1 MMVANR
7 QSTRRAFLGL
17 GAAGIAGL
25 AALPRSADAR
35 DWTAAEKANVQV
47 VNAFC
52 AAWASSDAEK
62 IAAFMAEDCTTRL
75 SETQPPS
82 KGRAA
87 FRDTLKGL
95 FQRVQKVEIEVT
107 ETFAIG
113 PTVLNDR
120 IDYITREGKRS
131 PVRVVGFFLV
141 TDGKIAEWTD
151 YLVRT

>member
-1 MMVANR
+1 MSTSMT
-7 QSTRRAFLGL
+7 QSTRRHFLAI
-17 GAAGIAGL
+17 GAGVAGL
-25 AALPRSADAR
+25 AVLPRSAEAR
-35 DWTAAEKANVQV
+35 DWTPTEKSNVQV

-52 AAWASSDAEK
+52 AAWASSDPEK
-62 IAAFMAEDCTTRL
+62 IVSFMAEDCTTRL

-87 FRDTLKGL
+87 LRDTIKGL
-95 FQRVQKVEIEVT
+95 FQRVEKVEIEVT

-131 PVRVVGFFLV
+131 PIRVAGFFLV
-141 TDGKIAEWTD
+141 KDGKIAEWTD
-151 YLVRT
+151 YVVRA

>member
-1 MMVANR
+1 M
-7 QSTRRAFLGL
+7 STLSTLASRRAFLAL
-17 GAAGIAGL
+17 AAAGAA
-25 AALPRSADAR
+25 AAAFPGSLEAR
-35 DWTAAEKANVQV
+35 DWTAGEKANVQV

-52 AAWASSDAEK
+52 AAWASSDPEK
-62 IAAFMAEDCTTRL
+62 IASFMAEDCTTRL

-87 FRDTLKGL
+87 LRDTIQGL

-131 PVRVVGFFLV
+131 PIRVVGFFLV
-141 TDGKIAEWTD
+141 KDGKIAEWTD
-151 YLVRT
+151 YVVRP

>member
-1 MMVANR
+1 MSTSSTP
-7 QSTRRAFLGL
+7 STRRAFLAL
-17 GAAGIAGL
+17 GAAG
-25 AALPRSADAR
+25 AAVAVLPREVEAR
-35 DWTAAEKANVQV
+35 DWTAGEKTNVQV

-52 AAWASSDAEK
+52 AAWASSDPEK
-62 IAAFMAEDCTTRL
+62 IASFMAEDCTTRL

-87 FRDTLKGL
+87 LRDTIKGL

-120 IDYITREGKRS
+120 IDYITREGQRS
-131 PVRVVGFFLV
+131 PIRVVGFFLV
-141 TDGKIAEWTD
+141 KDGKIAEWTD
-151 YLVRT
+151 YVPRP

>member
-1 MMVANR
+1 MSTST
-7 QSTRRAFLGL
+7 QSTRRHFLAL
-17 GAAGIAGL
+17 GAAG
-25 AALPRSADAR
+25 AALAVLPRTAEAR
-35 DWTAAEKANVQV
+35 DWTAGEKANVQV

-52 AAWASSDAEK
+52 AAWASSDPEK
-62 IAAFMAEDCTTRL
+62 ISSFMAEDCTTRL

-87 FRDTLKGL
+87 LRDTIANL

-131 PVRVVGFFLV
+131 PIRVVGFFLV
-141 TDGKIAEWTD
+141 KDGKIAEWTD
-151 YLVRT
+151 YVPRA